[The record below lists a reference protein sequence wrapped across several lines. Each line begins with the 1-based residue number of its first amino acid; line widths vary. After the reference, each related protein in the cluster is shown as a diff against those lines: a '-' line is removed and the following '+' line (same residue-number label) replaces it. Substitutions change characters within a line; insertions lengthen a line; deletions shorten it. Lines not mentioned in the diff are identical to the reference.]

1 MRIGLDAMG
10 GDFAPKA
17 IVLGAILAQ
26 KELSAQ
32 DKIVLFGIKSEILAE
47 LEVNGAKAENFEIVD
62 CPDVIT
68 MHDKPSKA
76 FANKPNSSMAEG
88 FSYLKAKKI
97 DTFASA
103 GSTGAMVVGTMLT
116 VGTLEGIIR
125 PTIVAPL
132 PKATSGKVT
141 LLCDVG
147 VNQDAKPEMIYQFG
161 LLGSIYAKCAL
172 GIENP
177 RVGLVNIGEEDE
189 KGNAQC
195 KETMALMKGTNQ
207 FNFIGNAEP
216 QEIFKDNF
224 DILAC
229 DGFVGNILLKNTE
242 GFAHTM
248 VKMGVKN
255 EYLYRCN
262 YELYG
267 GLPLLGAN
275 GIVII
280 GHGISNEKAIKTM
293 CLQSKTIYLSKINE
307 VIDKALHPNK

>member
-17 IVLGAILAQ
+17 VVLGAVLAQ
-26 KELSAQ
+26 KELSQ
-32 DKIVLFGIKSEILAE
+32 EDTIVIFGKKSEIVALLQTNNARVE
-47 LEVNGAKAENFEIVD
+47 DFEIVD
-62 CPDVIT
+62 CDEVIT

-76 FANKPNSSMAEG
+76 FMSKRNSSMAVG
-88 FSYLKAKKI
+88 FSYLKAKKSE
-97 DTFASA
+97 TFASA
-103 GSTGAMVVGTMLT
+103 GSTGAMVVGTMLS
-116 VGTLEGIIR
+116 VGTLEGVIR

-132 PKATSGKVT
+132 PKATSGKIS

-172 GIENP
+172 GIDNP
-177 RVGLVNIGEEDE
+177 RVGLVNIGEEEE

-195 KETMALMKGTNQ
+195 KETMAIMKGTDQ

-224 DILAC
+224 DVLAC
-229 DGFVGNILLKNTE
+229 DGFIGNIILKSTE
-242 GFAHTM
+242 GFAKTM
-248 VKMGVKN
+248 VKQGVVN
-255 EYLYRCN
+255 DYIRRCN
-262 YELYG
+262 YEIYG

-275 GIVII
+275 GIGII
-280 GHGISNEKAIKTM
+280 GNGISNERAIKTM
-293 CLQSKTIYLSKINE
+293 CVQSKTIFLSKINE
-307 VIDKALHPNK
+307 VIDKALHPN